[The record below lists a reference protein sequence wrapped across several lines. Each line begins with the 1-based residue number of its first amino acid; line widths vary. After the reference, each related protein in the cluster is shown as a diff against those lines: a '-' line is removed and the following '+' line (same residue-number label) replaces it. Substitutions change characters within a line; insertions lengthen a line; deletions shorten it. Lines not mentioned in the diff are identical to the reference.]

1 MLVLRICCYMKQFP
15 IDYCFFFLSSNH
27 LSDLNCIK
35 TVGRNFFW
43 SLILYRRPKINRLT
57 KYENKFFYSNVKGGG
72 GQVVL
77 LSGVVYLKLCWKSV
91 RATPFA
97 LFIKLLTT
105 KRVIRR
111 CPCHIMQV
119 GYHYKYSR
127 MGVSPPRGNSKW
139 IRKKFV
145 CSLALLQSVLDPL
158 LQTSC

>member
-1 MLVLRICCYMKQFP
+1 MLVLRICCYTKQFP

-35 TVGRNFFW
+35 TVGRNVFW
-43 SLILYRRPKINRLT
+43 SLVLYRKPKINRLT
-57 KYENKFFYSNVKGGG
+57 KINMKTNFLTPTLREVEA
-72 GQVVL
+72 L

-111 CPCHIMQV
+111 CPHHIMQV
-119 GYHYKYSR
+119 GYHKYSR